1 MFSNTA
7 YEALYQI
14 LGLELH
20 AKFIELI
27 TGEAFFKGL
36 ILLIFGVMFFF
47 TILKFI
53 SRYIPGSLV
62 ERKQVPLSKFVKVIA
77 CLFLGLAILRV
88 GATASVTDYRGKDWS
103 ENSYIQGRFKNVES
117 QYKVSAVFQLISHT
131 AEELTALLSRVIDGV
146 FAKGNSQLT
155 APNFF
160 YKAIMY
166 AGITTIEDPKLR
178 DQLQFYSEECF
189 TKVIPMLNESKED
202 ETTKGF
208 FSKSPDVDRALQG
221 VALELGNGQKSNCLA
236 VKESTV
242 ELLNQYASGKA
253 NSLSD
258 MSAGGDSMGITYGG
272 EISPSYIKNYAAS
285 MALVNYYADKT
296 EGRLGIQKGAEAPG
310 TAGKTFQ
317 TLNRFFSW
325 DGLLGLVGYRETQG
339 ASESA
344 KRSQEFSEHLARAPH
359 VAGFI
364 RMLLVAI
371 FPWLMF
377 FVVAG
382 HWRVLLVWF
391 WIYFSVLL
399 WTPLWTLLYHVML
412 GVAMSSEV
420 MAAFGEMSDGIS
432 LYSATLVNH
441 RLYYMFSIYAWVQ
454 LMVATMTTGSVFMF
468 LKPMLGSSVQE
479 ASPDF
484 LGTAQGVG
492 GTGMD
497 LSQARSAT
505 GVAEVLL

>member
-20 AKFIELI
+20 SKFIELI

-47 TILKFI
+47 TVLKFA

-62 ERKQVPLSKFVKVIA
+62 ERRHLPLSKFIKVIA

-88 GATASVTDYRGKDWS
+88 GSNAKVTDYKGKNWA
-103 ENSYIQGRFKNVES
+103 ENPYVQGRFQGVEG
-117 QYKVSAVFQLISHT
+117 QYRVSLVFELISHT

-155 APNFF
+155 APNLF
-160 YKAIMY
+160 YKAIMF
-166 AGITTIEDPKLR
+166 AGITTIDDPKLR
-178 DQLQFYSEECF
+178 DQLQFYSDECF
-189 TKVIPMLNESKED
+189 TKVIPSIDQFQQKAVVE
-202 ETTKGF
+202 GF
-208 FSKSPDVDRALQG
+208 FAAGQSVDRELQD
-221 VALELGNGQKSNCLA
+221 VQLELGDGKKTNCLN

-242 ELLNQYASGKA
+242 SLLNQYALEKTNGV
-253 NSLSD
+253 SD
-258 MSAGGDSMGITYGG
+258 QIPPQFYTYGG
-272 EISPSYIKNYAAS
+272 GLDPSYFKNYTAS
-285 MALVNYYADKT
+285 MALVNYYADQR
-296 EGRLGIQKGAEAPG
+296 EGRMGIQKGATAPG
-310 TAGKTFQ
+310 TAGSIFQ
-317 TLNRFFSW
+317 TMNRVFSW
-325 DGLLGLVGYRETQG
+325 DGLLGMFGFRETQG
-339 ASESA
+339 ASEA
-344 KRSQEFSEHLARAPH
+344 ARRSQEFSEHLARAPH

-364 RMLLVAI
+364 RMILIAV
-371 FPWLMF
+371 FPWLIF

-382 HWRVLLVWF
+382 RWRVLVVWF

-399 WTPLWTLLYHVML
+399 WTPLWTLLYHIML
-412 GVAMSSEV
+412 GIAMSSEV
-420 MAAFGEMSDGIS
+420 MQAFGQMSDGVS
-432 LYSATLVNH
+432 LYSAALVSH

-454 LMVATMTTGSVFMF
+454 LMVATLTTGSVFMF
-468 LKPMLGSSVQE
+468 LKPMLGQGTQE
-479 ASPDF
+479 DSPDF

-492 GTGMD
+492 GAGVD
-497 LSQARSAT
+497 LSKARSIT